1 MASKPITAMW
11 SGLAGAAG
19 VPDSIKAALARQ
31 GEGFWQAQIKTL
43 DAMQVLATGW
53 FDRRREGAEAARVAV
68 EAVCACSDP
77 VEAVRAYQN
86 WATGSMERIAA
97 DVLALQSQALALL
110 PTLAGGT
117 ASAAWAPAADDKAKP
132 ARAREP
138 AAPRSEAA

>member
-1 MASKPITAMW
+1 MQ
-11 SGLAGAAG
+11 
-19 VPDSIKAALARQ
+19 ALAT
-31 GEGFWQAQIKTL
+31 A
-43 DAMQVLATGW
+43 W
-53 FDRRREGAEAARVAV
+53 FVRRREGAEAARVAV
-68 EAVCACSDP
+68 EAMRACSDP
-77 VEAVRAYQN
+77 MEALRTYQN

-117 ASAAWAPAADDKAKP
+117 AFAGWAPAAGDTVQPGAQPGAKP